1 MGVRGVIRDVLAL
14 YVSYRI
20 IEGFVSKNLVAD
32 SHLLLSSILLFFL
45 TLWFLLE
52 KIGLIRKIT

>member
-14 YVSYRI
+14 YVSYRVL
-20 IEGFVSKNLVAD
+20 EGALFKKFAADFHLVLC
-32 SHLLLSSILLFFL
+32 SLLLLIL

>member
-14 YVSYRI
+14 YVSYRVL
-20 IEGFVSKNLVAD
+20 EGALFNKFAPDLHLVLC
-32 SHLLLSSILLFFL
+32 SLLLLIL

-52 KIGLIRKIT
+52 KTGLIRKIT